1 MRLSRGPSCL
11 LVATLSIVVTA
22 SALAG
27 CSPAAPP
34 PTELLATPLETPQQP
49 AARTS
54 AGRVLR
60 VKSVN
65 AGSLGRAQVA
75 VYGSTDGATG
85 APTRVSAAFF
95 VPRGTPPAGGWPT
108 VAIGHGTTGL
118 SPDCG
123 PSLNPA
129 KLADT
134 APVAMLLDAGFAVTL
149 TDYQG
154 LGVAA
159 TQTAASADNPRH
171 PYLEPRSAAYNLVD
185 SVRALRA
192 LRPGQISDRWAAAGH
207 SQGGQAAWAATEFA
221 PAYAPE
227 LRLVAASAQ
236 APAVNLRRLG
246 RVEDGAYTAQEDW
259 LMPTLI
265 TGLSVSDPSIDR
277 WDFLRGEVRA
287 NLPTLISCNPD
298 DADRRQKATD
308 AISSQDVTPSTA
320 AAQTELTEVLQAYS
334 LPQHKTGIPLFVTQ
348 GTDDPVVAASSTA
361 TAVTQA
367 CQLGT
372 VVVYRTLAG
381 RNHDIGDDMAGY
393 QWLQNTLRGAAAP
406 SACTTE

>member
-1 MRLSRGPSCL
+1 MSIA
-11 LVATLSIVVTA
+11 VAA
-22 SALAG
+22 SAITSCAT
-27 CSPAAPP
+27 AAPP
-34 PTELLATPLETPQQP
+34 PTELLATPLATPQQP

-60 VKSVN
+60 AKTIT
-65 AGSLGRAQVA
+65 AGTLGRAQIA

-85 APTRVSAAFF
+85 SPTRVSAAFF
-95 VPRGTPPAGGWPT
+95 VPSGTPPEGGWPT

-123 PSLNPA
+123 PTVTPTTLGEA
-129 KLADT
+129 

-159 TQTAASADNPRH
+159 SQTAASADNPRH
-171 PYLEPRSAAYNLVD
+171 PYLEPRSAAYNLAD

-207 SQGGQAAWAATEFA
+207 SQGGQAAWAASEFA

-265 TGLSVSDPSIDR
+265 TGLSVSAPQLDR
-277 WDFLRGEVRA
+277 WDFLRGEVRT
-287 NLPTLISCNPD
+287 NLATLVSCNPA

-308 AISSQDVTPSTA
+308 AISSADVTPSTVDA
-320 AAQTELTEVLQAYS
+320 HTELTNVLQAYS
-334 LPQHKTGIPLFVTQ
+334 LPQHKTTVPLFVTQ
-348 GTDDPVVAASSTA
+348 GTADPVVAASSTD

-372 VVVYRTLAG
+372 VVVYRKLAD

-393 QWLQNTLRGAAAP
+393 QWLEKTLRGAAAP
-406 SACTTE
+406 TTCTTQ